1 MQYYICYS
9 YYSYYSYYTAIVPM
23 RPPVNRE
30 CFWIVNPC
38 INYDTGVKSSDKMQG
53 IDQLPPR
60 TPY

>member
-9 YYSYYSYYTAIVPM
+9 YYSYYTALVPK
-23 RPPVNRE
+23 RQPVNRE

-38 INYDTGVKSSDKMQG
+38 IDYDTGVKSSDKMHG
-53 IDQLPPR
+53 IDQLPLR

>member
-9 YYSYYSYYTAIVPM
+9 YYTALVPTHK
-23 RPPVNRE
+23 PVNRE

-38 INYDTGVKSSDKMQG
+38 IDYDTGVKSSDKMHG
-53 IDQLPPR
+53 IDQLPLR